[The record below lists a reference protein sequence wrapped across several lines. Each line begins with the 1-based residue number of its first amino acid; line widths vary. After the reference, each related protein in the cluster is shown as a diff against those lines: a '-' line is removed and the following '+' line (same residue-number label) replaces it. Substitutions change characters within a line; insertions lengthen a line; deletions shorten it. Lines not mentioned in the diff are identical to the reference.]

1 MIANSFGINPVS
13 GGIPASEH
21 RSTKRIIYVFLIFWF
36 MLICVVDFI
45 FEYAINRKI
54 GVTVIKYNTRYD
66 MQIVGLA
73 DKMIIHPRCLTD
85 E

>member
-1 MIANSFGINPVS
+1 MIASSFGINPVS

-21 RSTKRIIYVFLIFWF
+21 RRTSRIMYVFLIFWF
-36 MLICVVDFI
+36 ILICVVDFML
-45 FEYAINRKI
+45 EYVIKRKI

-66 MQIVGLA
+66 MQIVGVV